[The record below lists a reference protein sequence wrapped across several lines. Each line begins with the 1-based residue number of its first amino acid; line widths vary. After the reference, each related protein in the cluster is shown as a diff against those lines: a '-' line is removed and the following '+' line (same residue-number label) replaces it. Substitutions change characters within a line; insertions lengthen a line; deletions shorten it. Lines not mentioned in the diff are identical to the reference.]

1 MCPSRDD
8 RVKIDKE
15 LDLFTGSEGMFGHE
29 MAKDTRNI
37 KHPAL
42 WWKSYGDSAPHLRR
56 VAVRVLSA
64 TCSAT
69 GCERNWSVFEQVHTK
84 RRNRLSQQRMNAL
97 VYVKYNLQLAERL
110 TKRKAEGDSYDPIC
124 LSDLESDD
132 EWIAEEEDSNSQR
145 DPTWMDVHECFQ
157 LTEAQALKKKRKR
170 GPRNL
175 STMKLAQGK
184 GDINRQK
191 ETRLV
196 EEHETDEVE
205 EEDEVEAVE
214 PDEDQIQAES
224 ENEWLVNGYDLGD

>member
-8 RVKIDKE
+8 TIKIDRE
-15 LDLFTGSEGMFGHE
+15 LDLFTSSGGMFGHE
-29 MAKDTRNI
+29 MAKDTRNR

-42 WWKSYGDSAPHLRR
+42 WWKSYGDSAPHLQR
-56 VAVRVLSA
+56 VDVRILSS
-64 TCSAT
+64 TCI
-69 GCERNWSVFEQVHTK
+69 HTK

-97 VYVKYNLQLAERL
+97 VYVKYNLQPAERL
-110 TKRKAEGDSYDPIC
+110 TKRKAEGDSYDPIFP
-124 LSDLESDD
+124 EN
-132 EWIAEEEDSNSQR
+132 EDSVSQR

-184 GDINRQK
+184 RDINRQK

-205 EEDEVEAVE
+205 EADEVEVVE
-214 PDEDQIQAES
+214 PYEDQIQAES
-224 ENEWLVNGYDLGD
+224 ENEWLVNGYDLGDQ